1 MNPSCPWQKSL
12 NDWKQEVNQRDVD
25 RRKSAAATIGQDFLK
40 TPDGKNSTSGRRG
53 SALPRMYRC
62 VSSILFTL
70 PILLNPPPLCLTLN

>member
-1 MNPSCPWQKSL
+1 MNPSCPFAKSL

-40 TPDGKNSTSGRRG
+40 TPDGKKSSSGRRG

-70 PILLNPPPLCLTLN
+70 PPLLNVPPPFA